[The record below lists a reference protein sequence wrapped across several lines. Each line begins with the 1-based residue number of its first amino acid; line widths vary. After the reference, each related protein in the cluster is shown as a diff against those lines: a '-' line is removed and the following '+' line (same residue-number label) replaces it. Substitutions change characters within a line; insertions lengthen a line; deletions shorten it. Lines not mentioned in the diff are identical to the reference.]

1 MRTIM
6 FLLGVFLTTLSMVI
20 AVEIW
25 MIYGYLFLKYIAMF
39 NTICFLIMF
48 TSYYLF
54 IKERYADHQR

>member
-6 FLLGVFLTTLSMVI
+6 FLLGVFATAFAMTMMTEMYL
-20 AVEIW
+20 
-25 MIYGYLFLKYIAMF
+25 IYGYGFLKYFVVF

-54 IKERYADHQR
+54 IKERYADH